1 MRIIKEK
8 NKNYFNI
15 IWVSFLV
22 TILIFFNFQIS
33 KASEKDNASQL
44 KVKKFFKS
52 FKSMQANFIQ
62 VGPSGNVSNGK
73 IYLKLPGKLRIDYEK
88 PNDLLI
94 TCKGFW
100 LTIQNRNSKTT
111 NNIPL
116 DSSPFSILIKKK
128 LDFDS
133 ELLTTDFKNK
143 SGIIS
148 LKITRREN
156 NNAEGLTLEFSENPF
171 NLKKWIIEDTF
182 GESTTVLIQKAVY
195 NEKLSHLLFFPDDF
209 PEPNNSD

>member
-1 MRIIKEK
+1 
-8 NKNYFNI
+8 
-15 IWVSFLV
+15 
-22 TILIFFNFQIS
+22 
-33 KASEKDNASQL
+33 
-44 KVKKFFKS
+44 
-52 FKSMQANFIQ
+52 MQANFIQ
-62 VGPSGNVSNGK
+62 VGPSGKVNNGK
-73 IYLKLPGKLRIDYEK
+73 IYLDFPGKLRIDYEK

-116 DSSPFSILIKKK
+116 DNSPFSILIKQK
-128 LDFDS
+128 LDFESKFFTID
-133 ELLTTDFKNK
+133 LINK

-148 LKITRREN
+148 LKITKRDN
-156 NNAEGLTLEFSENPF
+156 INVGGLTLEFSENPF
-171 NLKKWIIEDTF
+171 NLKKWIIEDIY
-182 GESTTVLIQKAVY
+182 GEITTVLIQKAIY

>member
-1 MRIIKEK
+1 MK
-8 NKNYFNI
+8 
-15 IWVSFLV
+15 
-22 TILIFFNFQIS
+22 
-33 KASEKDNASQL
+33 
-44 KVKKFFKS
+44 
-52 FKSMQANFIQ
+52 ANFIQ
-62 VGPSGNVSNGK
+62 VGPSGEVSNGK
-73 IYLKLPGKLRIDYEK
+73 IYLDLPGKLRIDYEK
-88 PNDLLI
+88 PNDILI
-94 TCKGFW
+94 TSKGFW

-116 DSSPFSILIKKK
+116 HSSPFSILIKKK

-133 ELLTTDFKNK
+133 EYLTTDLKNK

-148 LKITRREN
+148 LKITRSEN

-182 GESTTVLIQKAVY
+182 GESTTVLIQKAIY
-195 NEKLSHLLFFPDDF
+195 NESLSHLLFFPDDF

>member
-1 MRIIKEK
+1 MRIINKK
-8 NKNYFNI
+8 NNNHFKI
-15 IWVSFLV
+15 IWVYLWV
-22 TILIFFNFQIS
+22 AILIFFNFQIS
-33 KASEKDNASQL
+33 KASDKVNISQL
-44 KVKKFFKS
+44 KVENFFKTL
-52 FKSMQANFIQ
+52 KSMKANFIQ

-73 IYLKLPGKLRIDYEK
+73 IYLDLPGKLRIDYEK
-88 PNDLLI
+88 PNDVLI
-94 TCKGFW
+94 TSKGFW

-128 LDFDS
+128 LDFNN
-133 ELLTTDFKNK
+133 EFLTTDLKNK

-148 LKITRREN
+148 LKISRREN
-156 NNAEGLTLEFSENPF
+156 NNVEGLTLEFLENPF

>member
-1 MRIIKEK
+1 MKIINKKKE
-8 NKNYFNI
+8 NYCNVI
-15 IWVSFLV
+15 RVSFWV
-22 TILIFFNFQIS
+22 VILTFFNFQTS
-33 KASEKDNASQL
+33 KAFDQVNESQL
-44 KVKKFFKS
+44 KVENFFKS
-52 FKSMQANFIQ
+52 LKSMQANFIQ

-73 IYLKLPGKLRIDYEK
+73 IYLDLPGKLRIDYEK
-88 PNDLLI
+88 PNNLLI
-94 TCKGFW
+94 TSKGYW
-100 LTIQNRNSKTT
+100 LTIQNRNSKNT

-116 DSSPFSILIKKK
+116 DSSPFSILINKK
-128 LDFDS
+128 LDFNS
-133 ELLTTDFKNK
+133 EFLTTDLKNN

-182 GESTTVLIQKAVY
+182 GESTTVLIQKAIY

-209 PEPNNSD
+209 PEPNNLD